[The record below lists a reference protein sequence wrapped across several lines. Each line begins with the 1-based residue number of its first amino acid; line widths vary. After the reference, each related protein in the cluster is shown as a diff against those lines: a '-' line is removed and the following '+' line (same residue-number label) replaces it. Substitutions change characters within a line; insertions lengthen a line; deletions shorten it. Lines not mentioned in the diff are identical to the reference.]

1 MASSESS
8 KTVFLAMSVNFSIGV
23 AKSII
28 ATITMSSAMFSEAVH
43 SFVDTGNQFLLWF
56 GIKQAKKSNPK
67 IYPLGRGREE
77 YFWTLVVAVLIFT
90 IGGLVSLEHGIESLS
105 HPKKLE
111 NLSISLTLLIV
122 SIILE
127 SYVLKK
133 AISELKRGKAKN
145 KGILKLLKES
155 TDGPLIAIVVE
166 DFAATLGLIFALV
179 GTVLSFITQ
188 NSVYDSISAISI
200 GILLMVSGIFLG
212 YEMKHLITGESISN
226 EKLKKIK
233 QLISSNEQVLNL
245 SNLKILPIGSN
256 QYLALINLD
265 YRDSLKDEEIITVNS
280 SLINS
285 IKNSEPSI
293 SEIYFNPQKDIIIL
307 WKLIKTICRKSKFK

>member
-1 MASSESS
+1 MATNESS
-8 KTVFLAMSVNFSIGV
+8 KTVFLAMSVNFSIGI

-28 ATITMSSAMFSEAVH
+28 ATITMSSAMFSEAIH

-56 GIKQAKKSNPK
+56 GIKQSKKVDAR

-111 NLSISLTLLIV
+111 NLAISITLLIV

-133 AISELKRGKAKN
+133 AITELKKGQDN
-145 KGILKLLKES
+145 KKGVVGLLKES

-166 DFAATLGLIFALV
+166 DFAATLGLVIALV
-179 GTVLSFITQ
+179 GTILSSLTQ
-188 NSVYDSISAISI
+188 NSIYDSISAISI
-200 GILLMVSGIFLG
+200 GVLLMVSGLFLG
-212 YEMKHLITGESISN
+212 YEMKHLITGESISQ
-226 EKLKKIK
+226 EKLK
-233 QLISSNEQVLNL
+233 LIENIINKNKNISNLT
-245 SNLKILPIGSN
+245 NLKILPIGSK
-256 QYLALINLD
+256 QYLALVKLD
-265 YRDSLKDEEIITVNS
+265 YKDSLGDVEIVETNTALKIEIVGTESTIT
-280 SLINS
+280 
-285 IKNSEPSI
+285 
-293 SEIYFNPQKDIIIL
+293 EIYFNPQ
-307 WKLIKTICRKSKFK
+307 

>member
-1 MASSESS
+1 MATNESS
-8 KTVFLAMSVNFSIGV
+8 KTVFLAMSVNFSIGI

-28 ATITMSSAMFSEAVH
+28 ATITMSSAMFSEAIH

-56 GIKQAKKSNPK
+56 GIKQSKKVDAR

-111 NLSISLTLLIV
+111 NLAISITLLIV

-133 AISELKRGKAKN
+133 AITELKKGQDN
-145 KGILKLLKES
+145 KKGVVGLLKES

-166 DFAATLGLIFALV
+166 DFAATLGLVIALV
-179 GTVLSFITQ
+179 GTILSSVTQ
-188 NSVYDSISAISI
+188 NSIYDSISAISI
-200 GILLMVSGIFLG
+200 GVLLMVSGLFLG
-212 YEMKHLITGESISN
+212 YEMKHLITGESISQ
-226 EKLKKIK
+226 EKLKLIENIINKNENISKITD
-233 QLISSNEQVLNL
+233 
-245 SNLKILPIGSN
+245 LKILPIGSK
-256 QYLALINLD
+256 QYLALVKLD
-265 YRDSLKDEEIITVNS
+265 YKDSLGDVDIVEINTALKNEIVETESTIT
-280 SLINS
+280 
-285 IKNSEPSI
+285 
-293 SEIYFNPQKDIIIL
+293 EIYFNPQ
-307 WKLIKTICRKSKFK
+307 

>member
-133 AISELKRGKAKN
+133 AIKRMYCF
-145 KGILKLLKES
+145 IWTLMV
-155 TDGPLIAIVVE
+155 AII
-166 DFAATLGLIFALV
+166 DFATPI
-179 GTVLSFITQ
+179 
-188 NSVYDSISAISI
+188 
-200 GILLMVSGIFLG
+200 
-212 YEMKHLITGESISN
+212 
-226 EKLKKIK
+226 EKLTDIAKK
-233 QLISSNEQVLNL
+233 QF
-245 SNLKILPIGSN
+245 LKIHLMPFENHLTKSW
-256 QYLALINLD
+256 YPPT
-265 YRDSLKDEEIITVNS
+265 RSL
-280 SLINS
+280 S
-285 IKNSEPSI
+285 IKI
-293 SEIYFNPQKDIIIL
+293 
-307 WKLIKTICRKSKFK
+307 

>member
-1 MASSESS
+1 MATNESS
-8 KTVFLAMSVNFSIGV
+8 KTVFLAMSVNFSIGI

-28 ATITMSSAMFSEAVH
+28 ATITMSSAMFSEAIH

-56 GIKQAKKSNPK
+56 GIKQSKKVDAR

-111 NLSISLTLLIV
+111 NLAISITLLIV

-133 AISELKRGKAKN
+133 AITELKKGQDN
-145 KGILKLLKES
+145 KKGVVGLLKES

-166 DFAATLGLIFALV
+166 DFAATLGLVIALV
-179 GTVLSFITQ
+179 GTILSSLTQ
-188 NSVYDSISAISI
+188 NSIYDSISAISI
-200 GILLMVSGIFLG
+200 GVLLMVSGLFLG
-212 YEMKHLITGESISN
+212 YEMKHLITGESISQ
-226 EKLKKIK
+226 EKLKLIANIINKNENISKITD
-233 QLISSNEQVLNL
+233 
-245 SNLKILPIGSN
+245 LKILPIGSK
-256 QYLALINLD
+256 QYLALVKLD
-265 YRDSLKDEEIITVNS
+265 YKDSLGDIDIVEINTALKNEIVETESTIT
-280 SLINS
+280 
-285 IKNSEPSI
+285 
-293 SEIYFNPQKDIIIL
+293 EIYFNPQ
-307 WKLIKTICRKSKFK
+307 

>member
-200 GILLMVSGIFLG
+200 GILLMLSGIFLG

-293 SEIYFNPQKDIIIL
+293 SDIYFNPQ
-307 WKLIKTICRKSKFK
+307 